1 MSSTNNFYLRPK
13 QRPQEPTSY
22 DIISPSRP
30 LGKIYPGR
38 VMNHLTAKSVNVSSK
53 SGKIESQIMLK
64 RRIEG
69 LEGIS
74 SKEVQSVVGPTG
86 PTGARGPRGFQ
97 GVPGPV
103 GPSQPVQWVQLFD
116 NFNQNIIT
124 SDNTFLTLSIK
135 GIDNNYNTGDFQ
147 LKSEKKTND
156 TLLLASSGSW
166 YVSITFKYNFTYN
179 TTYSGKTVY
188 PTFEVLYNNQV
199 VYVFQDTSIVGN
211 DESFSFEE
219 KCNSASFV
227 VSSAS
232 SKPKLKIRYTNGFDF
247 NYASDSQLKVEQLI
261 VICQKL

>member
-38 VMNHLTAKSVNVSSK
+38 IMNHLTTRSVNVSSK
-53 SGKIESQIMLK
+53 SEKIESQNMLK
-64 RRIEG
+64 RRKEG
-69 LEGIS
+69 PVGLS
-74 SKEVQSVVGPTG
+74 SRDVQSLVGPTG

-103 GPSQPVQWVQLFD
+103 GPSNPTQWIQLFD
-116 NFNQNIIT
+116 NFYQNVIT
-124 SDNTFLTLSIK
+124 LDNTFLTLSME
-135 GIDNNYNTGDFQ
+135 GIDTNYNTGGFQ

-166 YVSITFKYNFTYN
+166 YVSITFKYGYTYDI
-179 TTYSGKTVY
+179 THSGKTVY
-188 PTFEVLYNNQV
+188 PTFEVLCNNQV

-211 DESFSFEE
+211 DGDFPLKE

-227 VSSAS
+227 VFSVSV
-232 SKPKLKIRYTNGFDF
+232 KPKLKIRYTDGFNF
-247 NYASDSQLKVEQLI
+247 SYALQDKLTVGQLAV
-261 VICQKL
+261 VCQKL